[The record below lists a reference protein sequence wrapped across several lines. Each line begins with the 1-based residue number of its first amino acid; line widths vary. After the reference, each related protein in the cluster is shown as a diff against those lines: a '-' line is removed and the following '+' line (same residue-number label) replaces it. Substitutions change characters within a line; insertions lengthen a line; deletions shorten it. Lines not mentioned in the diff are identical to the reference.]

1 MADNP
6 AVAMEQGSDA
16 QPRRR
21 RGSKEVVVE
30 HMNPC
35 VGVLV
40 VGLLV
45 SVSVLFATTC
55 ARYAEAR
62 LSAV

>member
-1 MADNP
+1 MNSRFAPCANLP
-6 AVAMEQGSDA
+6 GRCGS
-16 QPRRR
+16 R
-21 RGSKEVVVE
+21 EVMVE

-35 VGVLV
+35 VGLLV

-45 SVSVLFATTC
+45 SVRVLFATTC
-55 ARYAEAR
+55 ARVAEAR